1 MRIEEDH
8 CPTAAGWTDGWMA
21 LLKGGEI
28 EGSSSR
34 GEGAGDA
41 KGWHPQG
48 PILNCSGHRGSAPW
62 NRVGR
67 CNHRLDEA
75 STSRQLAGGHAD
87 PERAKDSR

>member
-1 MRIEEDH
+1 MRIEDDH
-8 CPTAAGWTDGWMA
+8 CPTAAGWTDRRMA
-21 LLKGGEI
+21 LLKGGI

-48 PILNCSGHRGSAPW
+48 LISNCSGHRGTAPG

-75 STSRQLAGGHAD
+75 KHLEAAHQRPCGPRES
-87 PERAKDSR
+87 